1 MQHIFRNTHT
11 PFFLLAFGKLL
22 MQHITILKC
31 SLILLLLFAPVIA
44 SSYFIANK
52 SSDEPEKIQWLADRP
67 LTWADFKGAKDSIV
81 YGQEEASVRTRTEL
95 LTSITGDKIVFLVR
109 CFFDPE
115 TSWTV
120 TSDSSLLVHEQMHFN
135 LAEFYARALRKKLSE
150 TVFLRSDSIKEKVT
164 DIYYEVFN
172 AANEKQLKYDNETMH
187 SNSEID
193 QLRWNA
199 YINSLLISLEAYS
212 NPEVVVYKK

>member
-1 MQHIFRNTHT
+1 MRYF
-11 PFFLLAFGKLL
+11 PVLKLSSLL
-22 MQHITILKC
+22 M
-31 SLILLLLFAPVIA
+31 LLFFPVVA
-44 SSYFIANK
+44 W
-52 SSDEPEKIQWLADRP
+52 SDLFVDKNIDDPEKLQWSADRP
-67 LTWADFKGAKDSIV
+67 LTWADFKGDKDSIV

-115 TSWTV
+115 DSWTI

-135 LAEFYARALRKKLSE
+135 LAEYYARALRKKLSE
-150 TVFLRSDSIKEKVT
+150 TVFLRTDSVKEMVT
-164 DIYYEVFN
+164 DIYYEVFDAVN
-172 AANEKQLKYDNETMH
+172 NKQQKYDNETMH
-187 SNSEID
+187 SDSEID

-199 YINSLLISLEAYS
+199 YINSLLMSLEAYS

>member
-1 MQHIFRNTHT
+1 MNRFINLKFASLL
-11 PFFLLAFGKLL
+11 FLL
-22 MQHITILKC
+22 
-31 SLILLLLFAPVIA
+31 LIPVIA
-44 SSYFIANK
+44 LSDLFDNK
-52 SSDEPEKIQWLADRP
+52 PTEEPEKIQWLADRP
-67 LTWADFKGAKDSIV
+67 LTWVDFKGDKDSIL

-109 CFFDPE
+109 CFFEPE

-150 TVFLRSDSIKEKVT
+150 TVFLRTDSIKEKVT
-164 DIYYEVFN
+164 DVYYEVFN
-172 AANEKQLKYDNETMH
+172 AAQDKQLTYDIETDH
-187 SNSEID
+187 SKSEID

-212 NPEVVVYKK
+212 NPEIIVYKH